1 MKYTAKE
8 AKEAAEKINSIRDNA
23 VYKEVEREITKAVEK
38 GLMEVTLYT
47 SIPDRLR
54 LYLIYILGYK
64 VESVKISFNEY
75 GTLISWK

>member
-54 LYLIYILGYK
+54 VYLIDILGYK